1 VVCTYEYVICRW
13 GESMLI
19 DELWELQQLQLDYRQ
34 KERLLHEL
42 DLSSSLRKKIA
53 ETQEQLA
60 ELQSQLETFKAE
72 EVKIA
77 QKLEDITTKVHE
89 ANAKL
94 GKEEMSEDK
103 VQKLEEKMK
112 KLTQDK
118 EKHEEAQSRNFHDR
132 QNVDDQIRATQL
144 MAEKLRKELDSI
156 PQSDAASKAAVKKS
170 LPALLKEIETRKSK
184 LPLDAKLIF
193 ENLSD
198 KFSGAPIARV
208 TSSTCDYCHVRLSE
222 RTLFSLRNGE
232 EKGSDAENLIRCEI
246 CGKILYAG
254 SSDRE

>member
-1 VVCTYEYVICRW
+1 
-13 GESMLI
+13 MLI

-34 KERLLHEL
+34 KERLLQEL

-60 ELQSQLETFKAE
+60 ELQSQLETFRAE

-89 ANAKL
+89 ASARL

-103 VQKLEEKMK
+103 VQKLEAKMK

-208 TSSTCDYCHVRLSE
+208 TSSTCDYCHVRLSA

-232 EKGSDAENLIRCEI
+232 EKGSHAGNLIRCEI

-254 SSDRE
+254 SGDRE